1 VAADNKGNV
10 KAGHGYTR
18 LRINASHRLKAVDGL
33 LTGLHEPEASHLDL
47 LSAFL
52 PAKRIHEAYK
62 DAIQRKYLWHE
73 FGDMNL
79 IL

>member
-1 VAADNKGNV
+1 
-10 KAGHGYTR
+10 
-18 LRINASHRLKAVDGL
+18 
-33 LTGLHEPEASHLDL
+33 L
-47 LSAFL
+47 LSSFL
-52 PAKRIHEAYK
+52 PTRRIHEAYE

>member
-1 VAADNKGNV
+1 
-10 KAGHGYTR
+10 
-18 LRINASHRLKAVDGL
+18 
-33 LTGLHEPEASHLDL
+33 L

-52 PAKRIHEAYK
+52 PYGQIHEAYNE
-62 DAIQRKYLWHE
+62 AIQRKYLWHE

>member
-1 VAADNKGNV
+1 
-10 KAGHGYTR
+10 
-18 LRINASHRLKAVDGL
+18 
-33 LTGLHEPEASHLDL
+33 L

-52 PAKRIHEAYK
+52 PARRIHEAYK